1 MSRTF
6 VAACRNRVAR
16 WTVCLFLLATTGA
29 VVLLSGRGGL
39 ADPNGPQQA
48 DRQVTLAVSAL
59 LKREHLSRHPLDDE
73 ISERWLKTYLKTLD
87 PFKVYFMQSDI
98 DEFNEHKDDLD
109 DWAKQGDIRFG
120 YTIFKRFLERLD
132 ERVKW
137 VDELLTQ
144 PHDFSVNEDMITD
157 PDATTYA
164 KTTAESKDLWRKRI
178 KYDLL
183 VLEAD
188 KDKLEGKAA
197 QEKLSRRYHS
207 LGKRMHQTDSDELL
221 EMYLTALTTSY
232 DPHTTYMSPG
242 SLENFE
248 IQMRLNLEGI
258 GAALQFT
265 DGYTVVS
272 KIIPGG
278 AADKD
283 KRLKPEDKVVGV
295 GQGTEGEIVD
305 VVDMKLND
313 VVKLIRGERGTVVRL
328 KVLPAGQGEPKIYAI
343 TREQIEL
350 TDSEARSEVIEA
362 GRRPDG
368 TPYKIGVIDLPSF
381 YMDMSGAR
389 EGLED
394 FKSTTRDVAKLLKKF
409 NEQKV
414 DLVVLDLRQNGGGSL
429 TESINLT
436 GLFIDTG
443 PVVQVKDADKRVQH
457 YDDQDRGMAWNGPL
471 VVLTSK
477 FSASASEIFAGAI
490 QDYRR
495 GLVIGDSSTHGKGTV
510 QSLLDLGKQLFRGL
524 PNSPQL
530 GALEDHHAAV
540 LSPQRRQHPEPRRAG
555 RRRFAL
561 ADQPAGRGRIEPGLR
576 RQVRP
581 CRPGPLSPLRAGQFG
596 NHPAAQDRLGPA
608 PGRLE
613 GVGESRQEHR
623 PLQRSEEAQAGFA
636 QRAGVPGRTG
646 RGECRQGRREGAREA
661 GQPEPAG
668 LRHKELLQP
677 GNPGPGGRLPAAAAR
692 SAGRDRR
699 QALSLAK
706 AGASI
711 NR

>member
-1 MSRTF
+1 MSRF
-6 VAACRNRVAR
+6 VANACRTRRAR
-16 WTVCLFLLATTGA
+16 LALCGLLLLMPSV
-29 VVLLSGRGGL
+29 VVLVLVRHSL

-73 ISERWLKTYLKTLD
+73 ISERWLKTFLKTLD
-87 PFKVYFMQSDI
+87 PFKVYFMQSDV
-98 DEFNEHKDDLD
+98 DEFAQHKDDLD

-120 YTIFKRFLERLD
+120 YTIFKRFLERID

-137 VDELLTQ
+137 VDEMLPKQ
-144 PHDFSVNEDMITD
+144 QDFTLNEEMPTD

-164 KTTAESKDLWRKRI
+164 KTEAEARDVWRKRL

-188 KDKLEGKAA
+188 KEKLEGKAA

-207 LGKRMHQTDSDELL
+207 FDKRMHQTDSDELL

-272 KIIPGG
+272 KLIPGG

-283 KRLKPEDKVVGV
+283 KRLKPEDKVVAV
-295 GQGTEGEIVD
+295 GQGTDGEMVD
-305 VVDMKLND
+305 VVDMKLSD
-313 VVKLIRGERGTVVRL
+313 VVKLIRGKRGTVVRL
-328 KVLPAGQGEPKIYAI
+328 KVIPVGQVEPKIYAI

-350 TDSEARSEVIEA
+350 TDSEARSEVIETGKRA
-362 GRRPDG
+362 DG
-368 TPYKIGVIDLPSF
+368 SPYKVGVIDLPSF

-389 EGLED
+389 EGLEE
-394 FKSTTRDVAKLLKKF
+394 FKSTTRDVAKLLKQF

-414 DLVVLDLRQNGGGSL
+414 DVVILNLRENGGGSL

-457 YDDQDRGMAWNGPL
+457 YDDTERGMAWNGPL

-495 GLVIGDSSTHGKGTV
+495 GLVVGDYSTHGKGTV
-510 QSLLDLGKQLFRGL
+510 QSLLDLGKQLLRV
-524 PNSPQL
+524 PNAQQL
-530 GALEDHHAAV
+530 GAFKITMQQFYRPNGDSTQNRGV
-540 LSPQRRQHPEPRRAG
+540 
-555 RRRFAL
+555 L
-561 ADQPAGRGRIEPGLR
+561 ADVDLPSISSQL
-576 RQVRP
+576 
-581 CRPGPLSPLRAGQFG
+581 
-596 NHPAAQDRLGPA
+596 D
-608 PGRLE
+608 
-613 GVGESRQEHR
+613 VGESSLDYAVKFDHVDPAPYRRYDMVNAQIVQE
-623 PLQRSEEAQAGFA
+623 LKADSAK
-636 QRAGVPGRTG
+636 
-646 RGECRQGRREGAREA
+646 RREGSKDWQKVAKNIARYNEQKQAQRFARREGVHVRA
-661 GQPEPAG
+661 G
-668 LRHKELLQP
+668 
-677 GNPGPGGRLPAAAAR
+677 
-692 SAGRDRR
+692 
-699 QALSLAK
+699 
-706 AGASI
+706 
-711 NR
+711 